1 MSGEAFP
8 LLKTYTQEVRPTL
21 FGRQCRPEEGRV
33 VFVGAPFDS
42 TTSRIPGQRL
52 APRKIREASM
62 ELETFDPVTGRDSEE
77 AEYCDAGDIPLVVDY
92 RVLTEILGSIAR
104 EVFASGKILAVCG
117 GDHFV
122 TYPAVK
128 AATEVF
134 GRVQLVVFD
143 AHLDLRD
150 EYPPHCKYSHA
161 TVMRRLVEE
170 NAQLHVVYFKPRA
183 FSKEEWSFAS
193 SQENIVIAESTG
205 DLLSA
210 LKEDY
215 RTYISIDIDHVD
227 PAYASGVGTPEP
239 LGRTPEE
246 LIEAVKTLIERRKN
260 KIVGIDI
267 VEVNPLL
274 DPANTTSA
282 LAAKLW
288 AIILRELSAM

>member
-1 MSGEAFP
+1 
-8 LLKTYTQEVRPTL
+8 
-21 FGRQCRPEEGRV
+21 

-193 SQENIVIAESTG
+193 SQENIVVAESTG